1 MTEETGQASECKPS
15 QTLAKKAKE
24 LHDRRLKLNAE
35 IDALSKEIDQID
47 AQIGSILSDV
57 VACL

>member
-1 MTEETGQASECKPS
+1 MKEKTEKAGEQKPS
-15 QTLAKKAKE
+15 QILAKEAKD
-24 LHDRRLKLNAE
+24 LHERREKLNAE

-47 AQIGSILSDV
+47 ARIGNILSDV